1 MEVAIGVDIGGS
13 GFRVGRVVDGVVQQS
28 VSEAVGAASP
38 DEVIAR
44 VAESARALAPGAPVG
59 VGVPGWVRD
68 GVVLGLP
75 NRPGWEGLPLADR
88 LATALGV
95 PVVVDNDATAAA
107 AGGWWTR
114 GRPSDLAVL
123 TLGTGVG
130 GGLIAG
136 GRLVRGG
143 GTAGEIG
150 HLWIGGDRRCG
161 CGSVGC
167 LETRVGTVGLRAGAA
182 ERGRVVDDGLAVI
195 EAARRGEAW
204 AEEVVADAADALGK
218 GLANLANLLDPD
230 ELLLVGGLAG
240 ARDQLGP
247 GAEAELRRRA
257 VRPAAARVRLTW
269 GGRAD
274 DLAMVGA
281 ALMASGEVAL

>member
-1 MEVAIGVDIGGS
+1 MTVAVGVDIGGS
-13 GFRVGRVVDGVVQQS
+13 GFRVGRVVDGALQHS
-28 VSEAVGAASP
+28 VSVAVGAASP

-44 VAESARALAPGAPVG
+44 VVDSVRALAPGAPVG

-75 NRPGWEGLPLADR
+75 NRPGWEGLALADR
-88 LATALGV
+88 MASALGV
-95 PVVVDNDATAAA
+95 RVVVDNDATAAA
-107 AGGWWTR
+107 AGGWLMR

-150 HLWIGGDRRCG
+150 HLWIGGERRCG
-161 CGSVGC
+161 CGSLGC

-182 ERGRVVDDGLAVI
+182 ERGHDVPDGLAVI
-195 EAARRGEAW
+195 DAARRGEAW
-204 AEEVVADAADALGK
+204 AVEVVADAADALGK

-230 ELLLVGGLAG
+230 ELLLVGGLA
-240 ARDQLGP
+240 AAADQLGP

-257 VRPAAARVRLTW
+257 VRPSAARVRLTW

-281 ALMASGEVAL
+281 AAMAAGEVGL